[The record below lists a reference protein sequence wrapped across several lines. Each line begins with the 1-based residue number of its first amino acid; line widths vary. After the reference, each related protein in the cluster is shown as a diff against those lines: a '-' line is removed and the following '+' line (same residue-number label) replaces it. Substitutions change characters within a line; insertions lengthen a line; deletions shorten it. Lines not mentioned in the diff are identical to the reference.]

1 MNLYTI
7 LGWIATVAVPISPV
21 FFFGWEVYKQVLTRS
36 SSWLLAGGVGL
47 VSAIGLEIVG
57 ILAGHLA
64 MEFWRSGRM
73 NRAYLAAGIMA
84 IYVLIGIVELWG
96 TIGVVMFLIAPLVYV
111 LVALNQVAEY
121 EQREGEKDKKRSQ
134 VIDYRQHEAE
144 AQRKHDLELERLRL
158 ANEVKLAKVNAAT
171 IAQPVTVA
179 AVAPPVAEL
188 TETQQRIL
196 DAFRAQ
202 PDATITAI
210 AEQLGVS
217 RQAVSKQAKKMNGVL
232 HEVRL

>member
-7 LGWIATVAVPISPV
+7 LGWIATIAVPISPV

-64 MEFWRSGRM
+64 MEFWRAGRM
-73 NRAYLAAGIMA
+73 NRAYLAGGIMA
-84 IYVLIGIVELWG
+84 IYVLIGVIELWG

-121 EQREGEKDKKRSQ
+121 EQREGERDKKRSQ

-144 AQRKHDLELERLRL
+144 AQRQHEARLRKMEL
-158 ANEVKLAKVNAAT
+158 DAEVKKEKIHAPVSLIVSRKPEETEGNKKETMKQLWQPGMKPTELARLA
-171 IAQPVTVA
+171 
-179 AVAPPVAEL
+179 
-188 TETQQRIL
+188 
-196 DAFRAQ
+196 
-202 PDATITAI
+202 
-210 AEQLGVS
+210 GVS
-217 RQAVSKQAKKMNGVL
+217 KGYASKYISNGAMSHYQNGVTK
-232 HEVRL
+232 